1 MSFQDFAV
9 LGTGTLAFFCAA
21 KIKELGLPV
30 TLYEMDPEPSGF
42 LKRRAAGGGI
52 DYVHEEPK
60 LLFEK
65 LAKAEV
71 PTLVVSAINPYI
83 LPEALL
89 ANPMI
94 TAINCHQALLPKHPG
109 RNAEMWAI
117 FEGDQKTGIT
127 WHILTAEVD
136 AGDIL
141 IQKEMDIS
149 EKHTSYQVFRE
160 QIALAQEAFMEL
172 LPGLVLG
179 ELPGRPQNK
188 EERGKLHYSKDV
200 PNQGLLDPDWSAGK
214 ISAFLR
220 AMDYSILQ
228 VVPRPKIRFGGKE
241 FILEKYKIVKEQRF
255 REGMLLEDGTVY
267 LQKPEMLF
275 IMKTR
280 P

>member
-21 KIKELGLPV
+21 KIKEMGFPV
-30 TLYEMDPEPSGF
+30 VLYEMDPEPSGF
-42 LKRRAAGGGI
+42 LKRRAVGGKV
-52 DYVHEEPK
+52 DYAHEEPK

-94 TAINCHQALLPKHPG
+94 TAINCHQALLPRHPG

-127 WHILTAEVD
+127 WHMLTAEVD

-141 IQKEMDIS
+141 AQKEMAIS

-160 QIALAQEAFMEL
+160 QILLAQEAFLEL
-172 LPGLVLG
+172 LPGLVKG

-200 PNQGLLDPDWSAGK
+200 PNQGILDPGWDAGK
-214 ISAFLR
+214 TSAFLR
-220 AMDYSILQ
+220 AMDYGILQ
-228 VVPRPKIRFGGKE
+228 VVPRPRVRLGGRE
-241 FILEKYKIVKEQRF
+241 FTLGKYKIVKEQRF
-255 REGMLLEDGTVY
+255 REGMFLEADTIY
-267 LQKPEMLF
+267 LQKPEALF
-275 IMKTR
+275 IMKVR